1 MKTNAQM
8 ARWSTAVAIGLLA
21 STAAGAA
28 TPTETSA
35 TGSAAM
41 TTAAVNDSALVD
53 EVIAGASPAAILR
66 AQVLL
71 ERAHFSP
78 GEIDARYGSNL
89 RRAVSGF
96 QAANGLSESGT
107 VDAATWALLNVGS
120 APALVSYTL
129 TAEDV
134 AGPFAKIPSDTAAKA
149 KLKSLGFTSASEG
162 LGEKFHASPAL
173 LRQLNPGQTFVS
185 AGQEIVVPN
194 VSDVAPVTGATKLV
208 VDKSDG
214 GLTLVDAA
222 DKVLARYPASVG
234 SVHDPLPIGDWTIQ
248 GIAMNPTF
256 HYNPALFWDAAAKSE
271 KATLAPGAN
280 NPVGLVWMDLS
291 KEHYGIHGTPEP
303 SKIGKTESHGCIRL
317 TNWSALTVAAAIKAG
332 TPVVLQE

>member
-1 MKTNAQM
+1 MTTNRGKTT
-8 ARWSTAVAIGLLA
+8 WSVALAMGLLA
-21 STAAGAA
+21 SAAAEAA
-28 TPTETSA
+28 APVAAMPATSA
-35 TGSAAM
+35 TLSMAS
-41 TTAAVNDSALVD
+41 VNDVALVND
-53 EVIAGASPAAILR
+53 VSASAPRAAILR

-71 ERAHFSP
+71 DRAHFSP
-78 GEIDARYGSNL
+78 GEIDATYGSNL
-89 RRAVSGF
+89 RLAVASF
-96 QAANGLSESGT
+96 QAANGLPASGV
-107 VDAATWALLNVGS
+107 VDTATWALLNVAGS
-120 APALVSYTL
+120 PALVSYTL
-129 TAEDV
+129 TAADV
-134 AGPFAKIPSDTAAKA
+134 DGPFAKIPTTTPAKA
-149 KLKSLGFTSASEG
+149 KLKSLGYTSASEG

-173 LRQLNPGQTFVS
+173 LRQLNPAQKFVT
-185 AGQEIVVPN
+185 AGDVIVVPN
-194 VSDVAPVTGATKLV
+194 VADVAPVTGVAKVV

-214 GLTLVDAA
+214 GLLLVDAG

-234 SVHDPLPIGDWTIQ
+234 SEHDPLPIGDWTIQ

-317 TNWSALTVAAAIKAG
+317 TNWSALSVAAAIKSG
-332 TPVVLQE
+332 MPVVLQE